1 MTIFSGSVLVGGLV
15 HLEKRK
21 QKGKKKKGKGWE
33 TTNTKGTL
41 RKKGK
46 NKEKEPRK
54 GKGEEKKPGKSSVA
68 VWLKA
73 LECTVIN
80 DSLDRI
86 HGYPWVNFPPLGA
99 KSSCWMLENLNL
111 PGHSGCSGRLPP
123 QSDRVIGVRSLV
135 KMGHP
140 TVSLHIGACPHEK
153 EDISWKKNLQWSG
166 RESVDIQ
173 DMSCQQ
179 VLRLELVLLRAVW
192 FHGPT
197 RH

>member
-1 MTIFSGSVLVGGLV
+1 M
-15 HLEKRK
+15 
-21 QKGKKKKGKGWE
+21 
-33 TTNTKGTL
+33 
-41 RKKGK
+41 
-46 NKEKEPRK
+46 
-54 GKGEEKKPGKSSVA
+54 A

-86 HGYPWVNFPPLGA
+86 HGYPWVNFPPLGS

-111 PGHSGCSGRLPP
+111 PGHSGCSGKLPP
-123 QSDRVIGVRSLV
+123 QSDRVIGVRSLF

-179 VLRLELVLLRAVW
+179 VLRLELVLLRAVS
-192 FHGPT
+192 FHEPT

>member
-1 MTIFSGSVLVGGLV
+1 
-15 HLEKRK
+15 
-21 QKGKKKKGKGWE
+21 
-33 TTNTKGTL
+33 
-41 RKKGK
+41 
-46 NKEKEPRK
+46 
-54 GKGEEKKPGKSSVA
+54 VA

-86 HGYPWVNFPPLGA
+86 HGYPWVNFPPLGS

-111 PGHSGCSGRLPP
+111 PGHSGCSGKLPP

-153 EDISWKKNLQWSG
+153 EDISWKKKSAVVWEGECWYSRYVLSASSSTWTCSSSCRFISWTHPSLGEPGALQTTPKVARLLEHRRSEIPRSRETRRLDTPNLFSHLPGSTSWQ
-166 RESVDIQ
+166 
-173 DMSCQQ
+173 
-179 VLRLELVLLRAVW
+179 AVQ
-192 FHGPT
+192 
-197 RH
+197 